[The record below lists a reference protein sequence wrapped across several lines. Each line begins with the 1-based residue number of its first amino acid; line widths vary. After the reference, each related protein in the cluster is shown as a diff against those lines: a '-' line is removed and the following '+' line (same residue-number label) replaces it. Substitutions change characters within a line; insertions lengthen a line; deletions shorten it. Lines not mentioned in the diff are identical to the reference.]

1 MNNDSIFSGVK
12 AYPAREV
19 ADLLHGRG
27 WDSNNGDFLAL
38 VGAVTTLAREVAD
51 MSKAVDSF
59 KRTEN
64 GCAEM
69 LGRPFPYPEAGAPRM
84 PANAPLPPLPSP
96 AEQLALVYEGL
107 REVAQMLETGH
118 ALAVREPSANR
129 AYALGGVIQAAQARL
144 YAMLEAAN
152 EPTGGDR

>member
-27 WDSNNGDFLAL
+27 WASNNADFLAL

-107 REVAQMLETGH
+107 REVRAMIHTGLAMLTGSSPET
-118 ALAVREPSANR
+118 
-129 AYALGGVIQAAQARL
+129 AQARGGL
-144 YAMLEAAN
+144 LQAIDLRLAAMLEAAN